1 MPPSRSNIPS
11 EQLRW
16 SVDAASPE
24 FQVSKMT
31 LRKHLAGIGA
41 RPDAGGCYPTSA
53 ITAALYGNLY
63 AERIRLTRAQCRKVA
78 LANAITTGTV
88 VDRSMLMAGLAAIA
102 DAMVSRIRASNLD
115 RLAQDD
121 LLKEL
126 AGVGTVLEGV
136 IKEQSKLSRG
146 RQYDGDGEDGGD
158 DDFDG
163 EDEDQVLRTRKVPKR
178 HFRTRPGF
186 KTQKA
191 QPA

>member
-1 MPPSRSNIPS
+1 MAVSYSNIPV
-11 EQLRW
+11 EPLRW
-16 SVDAASPE
+16 SIERAAPE
-24 FQVSKMT
+24 FKLAEMT
-31 LRKHLAGIGA
+31 LRRQLGSIGA
-41 RPDAGGCYPTSA
+41 RPDAGGCFSTA
-53 ITAALYGNLY
+53 QITEALFGDLH
-63 AERIRLTRAQCRKVA
+63 AERVRLTRAQCRKVA
-78 LANAITTGTV
+78 LHNAITTGTV